1 MAGLT
6 VRELAERIASKDD
19 SLSTI
24 TERIRH
30 WTDEDML
37 TVIGDKN
44 PGTGKKRL
52 YDPKKA
58 LVEALILTIMSEA
71 VGHAVTTP
79 AFIKVFGTAR
89 KDEDF
94 ALHSAKGPGER
105 FLVVA
110 HDRQRGASIGP
121 EWGENLLPSLAVSK
135 FEAHVV
141 LDLWKV
147 HQRAGVLKDG

>member
-6 VRELAERIASKDD
+6 VRELAERIATKGDN
-19 SLSTI
+19 LATI

-37 TVIGDKN
+37 TVIGDRN

-52 YDPKKA
+52 YDQKA
-58 LVEALILTIMSEA
+58 LVEALILTIISEA

-79 AFIKVFGTAR
+79 AFIKVFKAAR
-89 KDEDF
+89 KDDDF
-94 ALHSAKGPGER
+94 ALHSAQEPSER
-105 FLVVA
+105 FFVVE
-110 HDRQRGASIGP
+110 HDRKRGISIWP
-121 EWGENLLPSLAVSK
+121 SWGKYLLQNLSDSK

-147 HQRAGVLKDG
+147 HQRAGVLKNG